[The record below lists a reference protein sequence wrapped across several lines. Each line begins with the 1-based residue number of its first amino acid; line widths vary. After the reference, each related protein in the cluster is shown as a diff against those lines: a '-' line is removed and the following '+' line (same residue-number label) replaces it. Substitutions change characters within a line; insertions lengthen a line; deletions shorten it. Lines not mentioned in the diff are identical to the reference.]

1 VSWRWLSVAAIA
13 VCVAGAVSLD
23 RTFPPDLSRL
33 ASRAT
38 IVRDRYGD
46 VLALRPAPG
55 GVWRFDTDADAVP
68 PLLVDLLIATEDKRF
83 RWHPGIDPLAA
94 MRAAGQMMVAGH
106 VVSGGSTLTMQV
118 ARLLEPRPRGIIA
131 KLSESLRAI
140 QLTER
145 YSKRQVLGLWLSLA
159 PFGGNLVGV
168 EAASRAWFGKPAK
181 SLDAA
186 EAALLV
192 ALPRRPEGLRPDR
205 FPERA
210 KRVRDQ
216 VLDAAERGGLLSAA
230 EATEAR
236 AEPVP
241 TRRAKMPDT
250 AKSLL
255 AQMPGDVTT
264 TLDGPLQLALDAFA
278 ATEASR
284 LPEHVAISIMIA
296 DAGSRAIRAASTAGG
311 AGPPDFSRAV
321 RSPGSTLKPVLYALA
336 FEDGIATP
344 DTVLMDAPRRFGSY
358 VPEDMSRRF
367 AGPVT
372 ATEAL
377 RRSLNL
383 PAVALL
389 DRFGPLKFAAALA
402 PAGLRL
408 PRGAAGALPLILGG
422 GGMTLRGLV
431 GVYAAIATDGRLT
444 PVHVRPA
451 DAGAPGPLLTAAAA
465 EMVAD
470 ILTRPF
476 PAGGSGGGG
485 PDGIAWKTGTS
496 AAGRDAWAL
505 GFDRTHVVGVWIG
518 RPDGTA
524 QAGVVAADLA
534 LPVFSRVFAL
544 LQAAPR
550 PAGTVGRPATI
561 GPAATDTAITLL
573 YPPPDAALSG
583 TAPVTLRARGG
594 IRPLSFLVDGAALP
608 SQPALRAARWTP
620 PGPGFYTLTVEDTAG
635 HAARAAVRVLPDAG
649 DSARP

>member
-1 VSWRWLSVAAIA
+1 M
-13 VCVAGAVSLD
+13 
-23 RTFPPDLSRL
+23 
-33 ASRAT
+33 
-38 IVRDRYGD
+38 RDR
-46 VLALRPAPG
+46 
-55 GVWRFDTDADAVP
+55 
-68 PLLVDLLIATEDKRF
+68 
-83 RWHPGIDPLAA
+83 
-94 MRAAGQMMVAGH
+94 
-106 VVSGGSTLTMQV
+106 
-118 ARLLEPRPRGIIA
+118 
-131 KLSESLRAI
+131 
-140 QLTER
+140 
-145 YSKRQVLGLWLSLA
+145 
-159 PFGGNLVGV
+159 
-168 EAASRAWFGKPAK
+168 
-181 SLDAA
+181 
-186 EAALLV
+186 
-192 ALPRRPEGLRPDR
+192 
-205 FPERA
+205 
-210 KRVRDQ
+210 

-230 EATEAR
+230 EAEEAR

-241 TRRAKMPDT
+241 TRRANMPDT

-255 AQMPGDVTT
+255 AGIPGDLTT
-264 TLDGPLQLALDAFA
+264 TLDGPLQHALDAFA
-278 ATEASR
+278 ATEVSR

-296 DAGSRAIRAASTAGG
+296 DAGSRDVLAASSAGG
-311 AGPPDFSRAV
+311 ATPPDLSRAV

-344 DTVLMDAPRRFGSY
+344 ETVLMDAPRRFGSY

-389 DRFGPLKFAAALA
+389 DRFGPLRFAAALA

-408 PRGAAGALPLILGG
+408 PHGAEGALPLILGG

-431 GVYAAIATDGRLT
+431 GVYAAIATDGRLI
-444 PVHVRPA
+444 PVHFRPT

-465 EMVAD
+465 GMVAD

-476 PAGGSGGGG
+476 PGGGG

-505 GFDRTHVVGVWIG
+505 GFDRAHVIGVWIG

-524 QAGVVAADLA
+524 QAGIVAADLA
-534 LPVFSRVFAL
+534 LPVLARAFAL
-544 LQAAPR
+544 VQAAPR
-550 PAGTVGRPATI
+550 PAGTVDHPVVI

-583 TAPVTLRARGG
+583 TAPITLRARGG
-594 IRPLSFLVDGAALP
+594 VRPLTFMVDGATLT

-620 PGPGFYTLTVEDTAG
+620 PGPGFYTLAVEDAAG
-635 HAARAAVRVLPDAG
+635 HAARAAIRVLPD
-649 DSARP
+649 SP